1 MGFNMDNWTGWATA
15 LLGFLL
21 SVVGFNMRA
30 DKKRQE
36 EHAKECNKRDADF
49 AQRLARVESTLVTDK
64 HVREILKEYLDP
76 IIKMQVDINEI
87 KVQLARIP
95 KRKDDEV

>member
-1 MGFNMDNWTGWATA
+1 MDNWTGWAAA

-21 SVVGFNMRA
+21 SVVGFNARA

-36 EHAKECNKRDADF
+36 DHAKECNRRDADLTE
-49 AQRLARVESTLVTDK
+49 RLARVESTLVTDK
-64 HVREILKEYLDP
+64 DVRAVLKEYLEP
-76 IIKMQVDINEI
+76 ILIMQSDITEI

-95 KRKDDEV
+95 KRKED